1 MQNTRKKSNFPK
13 DSDMEELLHE
23 NVILKKT

>member
-13 DSDMEELLHE
+13 VSDMEELLHE
-23 NVILKKT
+23 NSILKKT